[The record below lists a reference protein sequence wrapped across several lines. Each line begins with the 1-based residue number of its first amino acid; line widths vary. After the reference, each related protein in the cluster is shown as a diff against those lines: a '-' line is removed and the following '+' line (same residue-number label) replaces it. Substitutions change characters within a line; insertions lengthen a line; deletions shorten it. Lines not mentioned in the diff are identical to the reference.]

1 MAVEEVD
8 MRDREVWSGVARYWY
23 NKAADKNPDVGRIQ
37 HHLAVLARPNIVQQ
51 LFYYTK
57 SLVCVQP
64 FPSARES
71 ILLLFNPLLDRSRPA
86 TDRYPPAIVALV
98 SAHATL
104 FAKASIQQFIELTER
119 LVTLLDGYI
128 ARSGTLFRE
137 QGVHMVCSNYAA
149 ILEFGQGDA
158 IIPREFSPEKT
169 KHLDQQEVYKSSRES
184 WKASKREILR
194 ETPSILQG
202 SASAKS
208 DSVFS
213 NSEDIVAHASYLSFS
228 TLSVILRRV
237 GDKNVLPSVHVS
249 LAFLWCSAMNY
260 KSMLLIQAYVP
271 WVRIASFLN
280 TLVRSDIDMEKLENE
295 EFPHPEPGIAAQLPE
310 DFLIRGHLWSQLYYP
325 KDFFSSCTTE
335 DEERSIEFPSII
347 GPRTRRCLWL
357 GMRIALFERWITYS
371 RETRTFAATP
381 FAFELEN
388 TMKQPVIIN
397 RQSKTF
403 PSDLKARD
411 MKMTDV

>member
-357 GMRIALFERWITYS
+357 GMRIALVRTLTYPFYVLTNDVASSSSAGLHIAVKQEPLLRRRLLSNS
-371 RETRTFAATP
+371 RT
-381 FAFELEN
+381 
-388 TMKQPVIIN
+388 Q
-397 RQSKTF
+397 
-403 PSDLKARD
+403 
-411 MKMTDV
+411 